1 MSHRGNPSIEPV
13 SGVCQTQ
20 GMSWWAEHKAKRALK
35 KALAVYELEYSDW
48 QRDVEIFKKIEAAF
62 MLAVK
67 GEDSVPNNTVQKKG
81 EIILWQGQGQ
91 MHETGRTP
99 GRYVGT
105 SQGFSIPLVAGIR
118 YRVGA
123 QRGTFVAGDEVQAY
137 KEVGQV
143 LLTTERVLFNGQMN
157 TKEWAFAKW
166 NGASTTAD
174 ESDYVFHVSNRQ
186 KTSGILLGPAQGR
199 EFNRFLAQA
208 INCAEEGVDV
218 VLKSVRTQLK
228 ELAEDEPKAPT
239 PASIESAR
247 VAKLAIEAPKN

>member
-1 MSHRGNPSIEPV
+1 
-13 SGVCQTQ
+13 
-20 GMSWWAEHKAKRALK
+20 MSWWSDFTAKRALK
-35 KALAVYELEYSDW
+35 KALKIYEIDHADW
-48 QRDVEIFKKIEAAF
+48 RRDVEIFKKIETAF
-62 MLAVK
+62 ELAVK

-91 MHETGRTP
+91 LHETGRTP
-99 GRYVGT
+99 GSYVGT
-105 SQGFSIPLVAGIR
+105 SQGFSIPIVAGIR

-166 NGASTTAD
+166 NGASTTND
-174 ESDYVFHVSNRQ
+174 ESDYIFHVSNRH
-186 KTSGILLGPAQGR
+186 KTSGILVGAQQGR

-239 PASIESAR
+239 PQSIESAR
-247 VAKLAIEAPKN
+247 ITTLEIEAPKN

>member
-1 MSHRGNPSIEPV
+1 VAGRENPFNYV
-13 SGVCQTQ
+13 SGVCQTSC
-20 GMSWWAEHKAKRALK
+20 MSWWAERKAKRALK
-35 KALAVYELEYSDW
+35 RALDQYELDYADW

-67 GEDSVPNNTVQKKG
+67 GEDSVSNNTVQKKG

-91 MHETGRTP
+91 LHETGRTP
-99 GRYVGT
+99 GHYVG
-105 SQGFSIPLVAGIR
+105 SSSGFSIPIVAGIR

-123 QRGTFVAGDEVQAY
+123 TRGTFVPGDEVQAY

-166 NGASTTAD
+166 NGASTTYD
-174 ESDYVFHVSNRQ
+174 ESDYIFHVSNRQ
-186 KTSGILLGPAQGR
+186 KTSGLLLGAAQGR

-208 INCAEEGVDV
+208 INCAEEGIDV

-228 ELAEDEPKAPT
+228 ELGEDEPQKPT
-239 PASIESAR
+239 PASVESAR
-247 VAKLAIEAPKN
+247 IAQLEIEAPKN

>member
-1 MSHRGNPSIEPV
+1 
-13 SGVCQTQ
+13 
-20 GMSWWAEHKAKRALK
+20 MSWWSDFKAKRALRR
-35 KALAVYELEYSDW
+35 ALDVHELDYSNW
-48 QRDVEIFKKIEAAF
+48 QRDVEIFQKIEKAF
-62 MLAVK
+62 ELAVK

-91 MHETGRTP
+91 LHETGRTP
-99 GRYVGT
+99 GRYQGT
-105 SQGFSIPLVAGIR
+105 SQGFSIPLVGGIR

-123 QRGTFVAGDEVQAY
+123 QRGTFVAGEEVRAY

-166 NGASTTAD
+166 NGASTNLD
-174 ESDYVFHVSNRQ
+174 ESNYIFHVSNRQ
-186 KTSGILLGPAQGR
+186 KTSGILVGPEQGR

-208 INCAEEGVDV
+208 INCAEEGIDV

-228 ELAEDEPKAPT
+228 ELAEDEPTRPT
-239 PASIESAR
+239 AASIESAR
-247 VAKLAIEAPKN
+247 VAKLEIEAPKN

>member
-1 MSHRGNPSIEPV
+1 
-13 SGVCQTQ
+13 
-20 GMSWWAEHKAKRALK
+20 MSWWAEHKAKRALK

-48 QRDVEIFKKIEAAF
+48 QRDVEIFKKIESAF

-143 LLTTERVLFNGQMN
+143 SLTTERVLFNGQMN

-247 VAKLAIEAPKN
+247 VAKLEIEAPKS

>member
-1 MSHRGNPSIEPV
+1 MRFWSDF
-13 SGVCQTQ
+13 
-20 GMSWWAEHKAKRALK
+20 KAKRALK
-35 KALAVYELEYSDW
+35 GATKEHEDEYSDW
-48 QRDVEIFKKIEAAF
+48 QRDVEIFEKIETAF
-62 MLAVK
+62 ELAVK

-91 MHETGRTP
+91 LHEAGRTP
-99 GRYVGT
+99 GSYQGT
-105 SQGFSIPLVAGIR
+105 SQGFSIPLVGGIR

-123 QRGTFVAGDEVQAY
+123 QRGTFVAGEEVQAY

-166 NGASTTAD
+166 NGASTTLD
-174 ESDYVFHVSNRQ
+174 ESDYIFHVSNRQ
-186 KTSGILLGPAQGR
+186 KTSGILFGPEQGR

-208 INCAEEGVDV
+208 INCAEEGADV

-228 ELAEDEPKAPT
+228 ELAEDEPKPPT
-239 PASIESAR
+239 AASIESAR
-247 VAKLAIEAPKN
+247 ITKLEIEAPKN

>member
-1 MSHRGNPSIEPV
+1 
-13 SGVCQTQ
+13 
-20 GMSWWAEHKAKRALK
+20 MSWWAEQKAKRALK
-35 KALAVYELEYSDW
+35 KALKVYELEHTDW

-157 TKEWAFAKW
+157 TKEWAFSKW

-228 ELAEDEPKAPT
+228 ELAEDESKTPT

-247 VAKLAIEAPKN
+247 VAKLAIETPKS

>member
-1 MSHRGNPSIEPV
+1 
-13 SGVCQTQ
+13 
-20 GMSWWAEHKAKRALK
+20 MSWWSDLKAKRALK
-35 KALAVYELEYSDW
+35 NAQKIYRNEYADW
-48 QRDVEIFKKIEAAF
+48 RRDVEIFKKIEAAF
-62 MLAVK
+62 ELAVK

-91 MHETGRTP
+91 LHETGRTP

-105 SQGFSIPLVAGIR
+105 SQGFSIPIAAGIR

-166 NGASTTAD
+166 NGASTTED
-174 ESDYVFHVSNRQ
+174 ESDYIFHVSNRQ
-186 KTSGILLGPAQGR
+186 KTSGILVGAEQGR

-247 VAKLAIEAPKN
+247 IARLQIEAPKN

>member
-1 MSHRGNPSIEPV
+1 
-13 SGVCQTQ
+13 
-20 GMSWWAEHKAKRALK
+20 MSWWAEHKAKRALK
-35 KALAVYELEYSDW
+35 KALVVYELDHANW

-67 GEDSVPNNTVQKKG
+67 GEDSVSNNTVQKKG

-91 MHETGRTP
+91 LHETGRTP
-99 GRYVGT
+99 GRYVG
-105 SQGFSIPLVAGIR
+105 SSSGFSIPLVAGIR

-123 QRGTFVAGDEVQAY
+123 QRGTFVPGDEVQAY

-166 NGASTTAD
+166 NGASTNYD

-186 KTSGILLGPAQGR
+186 KTSGILLGAEQGR

-208 INCAEEGVDV
+208 INCAEEGLSV

-228 ELAEDEPKAPT
+228 ELGEDEPKTPT
-239 PASIESAR
+239 PESIESAR
-247 VAKLAIEAPKN
+247 VAKLAIETQKS

>member
-1 MSHRGNPSIEPV
+1 
-13 SGVCQTQ
+13 
-20 GMSWWAEHKAKRALK
+20 MSWWSDFKAKRALN
-35 KALAVYELEYSDW
+35 KALDQYELDHADW
-48 QRDVEIFKKIEAAF
+48 NRDVEIFKKIEAAF
-62 MLAVK
+62 MLAVN

-91 MHETGRTP
+91 LHETGRTP

-123 QRGTFVAGDEVQAY
+123 QRGTYVPGEEVQAY

-174 ESDYVFHVSNRQ
+174 ESDYIFHVSNRQ
-186 KTSGILLGPAQGR
+186 KSSGILLGTEQGR

-218 VLKSVRTQLK
+218 VLKSVRNQLK
-228 ELAEDEPKAPT
+228 ELGEDEPQRPT

-247 VAKLAIEAPKN
+247 VAKLEIEAPKN